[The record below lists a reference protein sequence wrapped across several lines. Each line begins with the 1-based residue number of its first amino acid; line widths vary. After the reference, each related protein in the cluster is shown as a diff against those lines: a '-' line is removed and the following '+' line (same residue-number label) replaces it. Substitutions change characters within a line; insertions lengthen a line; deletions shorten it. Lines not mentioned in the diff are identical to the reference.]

1 MDKASEDAL
10 KDLRKEIDAI
20 DDQLLS
26 LFAKRMSIITRVGDL
41 KKDNGE
47 KFFIRSNREADMIK
61 DLIKKSEE
69 IGSEFPKT
77 TIINIWR
84 KIITS
89 ANMYEQPIKIGVH
102 NPKNIP
108 DYKYLLREYY
118 SDLVPIFDFDSATN
132 LVSEIEKGDVQIG
145 AFILPK
151 SEIDDNNENWWI
163 NLANNKVGLKIFAKI
178 PFVNSD
184 KKDDV
189 SEIVV
194 VGIKDAEKSK
204 EDCSLLYVEISNDFS
219 KSDLL
224 ASFKESGIKSKI
236 LKTAKIA
243 QVENIDFYLV
253 EAEGFYLEEDD
264 VIKNL
269 NSSKIKPYIKV
280 LGHYP
285 LAINL

>member
-1 MDKASEDAL
+1 MDNRIK
-10 KDLRKEIDAI
+10 
-20 DDQLLS
+20 QY
-26 LFAKRMSIITRVGDL
+26 LFDIEQSISDV
-41 KKDNGE
+41 
-47 KFFIRSNREADMIK
+47 
-61 DLIKKSEE
+61 KSYE
-69 IGSEFPKT
+69 
-77 TIINIWR
+77 
-84 KIITS
+84 ITS
-89 ANMYEQPIKIGVH
+89 AQH
-102 NPKNIP
+102 
-108 DYKYLLREYY
+108 L
-118 SDLVPIFDFDSATN
+118 
-132 LVSEIEKGDVQIG
+132 
-145 AFILPK
+145 
-151 SEIDDNNENWWI
+151 
-163 NLANNKVGLKIFAKI
+163 I